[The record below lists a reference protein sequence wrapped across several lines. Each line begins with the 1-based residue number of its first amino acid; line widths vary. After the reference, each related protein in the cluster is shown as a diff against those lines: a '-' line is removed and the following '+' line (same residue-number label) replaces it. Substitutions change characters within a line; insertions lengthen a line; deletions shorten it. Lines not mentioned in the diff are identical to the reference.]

1 MSQNWT
7 AEQFAQRIYEC
18 RLLENRQIDEVFS
31 ELGGRGVELDLFI
44 STLSRKELL
53 TNWQTTRLLEGH
65 RRGYI
70 YGNWK
75 VLYLVGAGTFA
86 RVYRATHRK
95 TNDIMAVKVLRN
107 RYANDLDTQERF
119 MDEAQTVMKLKHPNI
134 VPIHEVKTEQGRTY
148 MVMDFIE
155 GQNLRDFVKTH
166 GKLALMTALNIT
178 RDLASGL
185 RYALQQG
192 VTHRDMK
199 LSNVLLSTNGRAN
212 IVDFGLAVIDDKA
225 NVGEGFNPRS
235 VDYAGLEK
243 TTNVPRNDKRSDIF
257 FLGCMLYHMLSGQ
270 PPLEETRERMRRMS
284 SARFRNIPP
293 ISSLVPNLPHGVV
306 VVLNRLMEL
315 KPDERIQTPAEALNS
330 IEKVIRSIKS
340 GKHDE
345 YSEEQSKRDAREFE
359 RRARKATEGVGH
371 TVMVVDSHSEVQ
383 NLMRERLKGLGYRV
397 LILSDPI
404 RAIQRFE
411 NLDPAEDRPAHC
423 VIFGCAGL
431 GQMGLQAFNEFA
443 VNEWTKDTPAILLV
457 RESQADFRDQAK
469 LSEKRVCG
477 NMPIKFR
484 RIRKHLQELLEIDED
499 KDHVEED

>member
-18 RLLENRQIDEVFS
+18 RLLEMRQLDNVFA
-31 ELGGRGVELDLFI
+31 ELGGRGVEFEEFKSNLL
-44 STLSRKELL
+44 RRELL
-53 TNWQTTRLLEGH
+53 TNWQTTRLMEGH

-75 VLYLVGAGTFA
+75 ILYLVGAGTFA
-86 RVYRATHRK
+86 RVYRAAHRK

-107 RYANDLDTQERF
+107 RYANDLDTQARF
-119 MDEAQTVMKLKHPNI
+119 MEEAQTVMKLKHPNI
-134 VPIHEVKTEQGRTY
+134 VPIHEVKSENNRTY

-166 GKLALMTALNIT
+166 GKIKLMTALSIC

-185 RYALQQG
+185 RYAYQQG

-212 IVDFGLAVIDDKA
+212 LVDFGLAVIDDKTHVA
-225 NVGEGFNPRS
+225 EGFNPRS

-243 TTNVPRNDKRSDIF
+243 TTNVSRNDKRSDIY
-257 FLGCMLYHMLSGQ
+257 FLGCMLYHMLAGR

-284 SARFRNIPP
+284 SSRFRNVKP
-293 ISSLVPNLPHGVV
+293 ISNMVSNLPHGVV
-306 VVLNRLMEL
+306 VLLNRMMEL
-315 KPDERIQTPAEALNS
+315 KPDLRIQTPAEALNGL
-330 IEKVIRSIKS
+330 EKVIRAIKA
-340 GKHDE
+340 GDRRQ
-345 YSEEQSKRDAREFE
+345 YSEELSKREAEAYE
-359 RRARKATEGVGH
+359 RRTRKATEGVGH

-383 NLMRERLKGLGYRV
+383 NLLRERLKGLGYRV

-404 RAIQRFE
+404 RAIERFE
-411 NLDPAEDRPAHC
+411 NLDPAEDRPADC

-431 GQMGLQAFNEFA
+431 GQAGLEAFNEFA
-443 VNEWTKDTPAILLV
+443 VNDWTKSTPSILLV
-457 RESQADFRDQAK
+457 RESQSEFLDDAK
-469 LSEKRVCG
+469 LSEKRICSH
-477 NMPIKFR
+477 MPIKFR
-484 RIRKHLQELLEIDED
+484 QIRSNLQQLLGIEED
-499 KDHVEED
+499 VSHVEED